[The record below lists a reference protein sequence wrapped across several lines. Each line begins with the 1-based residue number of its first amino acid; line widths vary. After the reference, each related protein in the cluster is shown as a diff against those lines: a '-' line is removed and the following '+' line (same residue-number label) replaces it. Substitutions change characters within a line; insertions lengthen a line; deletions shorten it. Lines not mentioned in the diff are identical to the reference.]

1 MSLGVWS
8 LRGCIRSRYT
18 RKVISNNHI
27 KNINISNNY
36 KTIYNIICKRNLNII
51 EIRKHY
57 ISILIILNDLF

>member
-8 LRGCIRSRYT
+8 LRGCIRSSYT

-27 KNINISNNY
+27 KNINISINY
-36 KTIYNIICKRNLNII
+36 KTIYNIICKRNINII

-57 ISILIILNDLF
+57 ISI